1 MTNAA
6 ATADSMTV
14 RSAAAPTALK
24 DFTRHATGA
33 WTGNGKEGERTMWD
47 YEEAMYYSRLLK
59 EGYRDDEIVMNGMYT
74 EDGLDTD
81 LDDWESDD
89 YLWD

>member
-1 MTNAA
+1 
-6 ATADSMTV
+6 
-14 RSAAAPTALK
+14 
-24 DFTRHATGA
+24 
-33 WTGNGKEGERTMWD
+33 MWD

-74 EDGLDTD
+74 EDDLDTD